1 MSPATATPD
10 GRTVRRASYAVFAV
24 FALSGFNFASWA
36 SRLPAVQSGL
46 GLRKDQMGLLLFVGA
61 IASVIALPLSGLVVE
76 RLGTRVT
83 VWWMAVLNVGGLT
96 VAGISAWTGQ
106 LVPTVLGL
114 VVYGIGTAVWDA
126 AMNLEGAAVEQ
137 RLGRTVMPRYHAG
150 FSLGTVVAAG
160 LSAILAGADVP
171 IGVHLPVVLALSLV
185 AVAFSVRTFLPR
197 EAEPHHAHAE
207 EHHHRGAKGALAAWT
222 EARTLLIGLVV
233 LAAALTE
240 GAANDWVSLA
250 VVDGWDTSE
259 ALGALGLGIFV
270 TAMTAMRWVSTRMLD
285 RFGRVA
291 VLRACAVLSVAGLAV
306 FGLAGPLWLALA
318 GVLVWGAGAAVGFP
332 VGMSAASDEPLRAAP
347 RVAVVSTIGYSAFL
361 AGPPLLGLL
370 AEQVGYRHALLVI
383 AVPVVLG
390 LLVVR
395 AAAPPAGARPAEP
408 VAAEPP
414 PDGPGPTL
422 EP

>member
-1 MSPATATPD
+1 MTTTLDERA
-10 GRTVRRASYAVFAV
+10 VRRASFAVFGV

-46 GLRKDQMGLLLFVGA
+46 DLRKDQMGLLLFVGA
-61 IASVIALPLSGLVVE
+61 IASVVALPTSGLIVE
-76 RLGTRVT
+76 RLGTRAT
-83 VWWMAVLNVGGLT
+83 VWWMATLNAGGLA
-96 VAGISAWTGQ
+96 VAGVSAG
-106 LVPTVLGL
+106 LGRVVPTVAAL
-114 VVYGIGTAVWDA
+114 VVYGVGTAVWDA

-160 LSAILAGADVP
+160 VSAIAAGAHVP
-171 IGVHLPVVLALSLV
+171 LTVHLPVVLGLSLV
-185 AVAFSVRTFLPR
+185 AVAFCLRAFLPR
-197 EAEPHHAHAE
+197 ELEPHRNAGDGE
-207 EHHHRGAKGALAAWT
+207 PHRGARGALAAWA
-222 EARTLLIGLVV
+222 EPRTLLIGLVV

-250 VVDGWDTSE
+250 VVDGWDTPD
-259 ALGALGLGIFV
+259 ALGALGLGFFV
-270 TAMTAMRWVSTRMLD
+270 TAMTAMRWFSTSLLD

-291 VLRACAVLSVAGLAV
+291 VLRLCAVLSIAGLLV

-318 GVLVWGAGAAVGFP
+318 GVAVWGAGAAVGFP

-370 AEQVGYRHALLVI
+370 AEHVGYRNALMVI
-383 AVPVVLG
+383 CVPVVLG

-395 AAAPPAGARPAEP
+395 AAAPPAAARPTL
-408 VAAEPP
+408 
-414 PDGPGPTL
+414 DG
-422 EP
+422 